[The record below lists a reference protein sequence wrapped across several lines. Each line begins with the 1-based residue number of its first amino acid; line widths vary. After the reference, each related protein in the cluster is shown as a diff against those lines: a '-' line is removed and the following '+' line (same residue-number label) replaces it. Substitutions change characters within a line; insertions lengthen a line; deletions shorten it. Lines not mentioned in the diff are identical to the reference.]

1 MLEVI
6 DLFQKAIN
14 LYMFYENIISLNYFI
29 INKKVYSFF
38 IMKQLNY
45 YNKIFICK

>member
-14 LYMFYENIISLNYFI
+14 LYMFYENIISLNYYIFKYFI
-29 INKKVYSFF
+29 IKRVYSFF
-38 IMKQLNY
+38 
-45 YNKIFICK
+45 YNETVKLL